1 MEGHGGQAGGGC
13 FGLTHPSET
22 PRSMGAE
29 KKPLDLA
36 VTSHG
41 AFAGVPPSV
50 PQAQPPPPYHPEE
63 VGLAAETAHSFLS
76 STHPQMLWFSACA
89 VCLCTCHRVALQMC
103 LSVTSLPCA
112 GSLLSRRSRF
122 SISVGDSD

>member
-1 MEGHGGQAGGGC
+1 MGGHGGQAGGGC

-76 STHPQMLWFSACA
+76 STHRFSAWR
-89 VCLCTCHRVALQMC
+89 CLPSH
-103 LSVTSLPCA
+103 LSSCCSANVFISYFPSLCRIPPQPTLEVFHKC
-112 GSLLSRRSRF
+112 G
-122 SISVGDSD
+122 